1 MVVVRIIIR
10 TLSIPN
16 FNLTIYIM
24 ISIYLTLTYT
34 SLDPCECGCSVEA
47 LEAGSSGA
55 GARLPPVPPDLHI
68 QVGHIAVFVIDVFS
82 IRMFHDKI
90 RNG

>member
-1 MVVVRIIIR
+1 
-10 TLSIPN
+10 
-16 FNLTIYIM
+16 M

-68 QVGHIAVFVIDVFS
+68 QVGHIAVFLIDAFS
-82 IRMFHDKI
+82 IRMFHDNI
-90 RNG
+90 PDG